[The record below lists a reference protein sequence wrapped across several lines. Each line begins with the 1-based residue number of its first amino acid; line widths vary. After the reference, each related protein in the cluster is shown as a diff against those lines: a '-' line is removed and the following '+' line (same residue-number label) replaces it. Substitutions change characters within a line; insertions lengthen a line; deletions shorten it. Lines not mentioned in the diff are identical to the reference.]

1 MASILPPV
9 GRKNIHIRVRDGVPR
24 SFFFFVCTSAP
35 LSPLHAYHTY
45 VCSYYIDMY
54 LLLKLRR
61 IPGTQ
66 WWWWWCDFSML
77 GALQHMSYLCSLT
90 EPKRTERKKG
100 AVLSPPPPQHAGKRR
115 GRPSC
120 TLCMYIYRLLYVVY
134 ARPVGRS
141 PSLLLAGERGLSKHK
156 IRKNVRFQYS
166 YELSC
171 ASIYSAFVHLRTR
184 EGEGHP
190 SIRPSVHHR
199 AFVEL
204 EP

>member
-9 GRKNIHIRVRDGVPR
+9 RRKNIHIRVRDGVPR

-66 WWWWWCDFSML
+66 WWWWWWCDFSML

-100 AVLSPPPPQHAGKRR
+100 AVLSPPTRR
-115 GRPSC
+115 KKEG
-120 TLCMYIYRLLYVVY
+120 
-134 ARPVGRS
+134 
-141 PSLLLAGERGLSKHK
+141 
-156 IRKNVRFQYS
+156 
-166 YELSC
+166 
-171 ASIYSAFVHLRTR
+171 ASIMYAMYVH
-184 EGEGHP
+184 
-190 SIRPSVHHR
+190 I
-199 AFVEL
+199 
-204 EP
+204 